1 MFDQS
6 EEVPLPSSP
15 TSLEPVMDTS
25 SNTIPSATSVSQFQ
39 ESAKYSKECQKTYP
53 NMLPLYE
60 DAYKTMTLVGTVKIY
75 KDASSNLHI
84 TSG

>member
-1 MFDQS
+1 MFDPR

-15 TSLEPVMDTS
+15 TSPEPVMDIS
-25 SNTIPSATSVSQFQ
+25 SNPIPSATPVSL
-39 ESAKYSKECQKTYP
+39 SKEPNKDVKHSQNIYP

-60 DAYKTMTLVGTVKIY
+60 DAYKNMTLVGTVKIY
-75 KDASSNLHI
+75 KDIASNLHI